1 MCIILKLR
9 IIYTLYNNQII
20 VSMPAAYKISISVLN
35 IMKRSGI
42 NFFIFCIL
50 TLAIVLYFTKEVRDE
65 GFFDNSGAL
74 IQLASSEAFGM
85 SPGTMD
91 QLSSTRVISK
101 RDQAIEDQLYN
112 NLTEQGII
120 NMTES
125 GYNGI

>member
-1 MCIILKLR
+1 MKPIL
-9 IIYTLYNNQII
+9 
-20 VSMPAAYKISISVLN
+20 
-35 IMKRSGI
+35 GI

-101 RDQAIEDQLYN
+101 RDQEIEDQLYN

-125 GYNGI
+125 SYNDVY